1 MSILVHSRDIFLSTQ
16 QSGSPG
22 TGDQTFSRFRMCLN
36 SAPISC
42 ESGQQTKLSLTQF
55 SCFRNFY
62 YINQYNCRVDVTYVE
77 GGVQKTKAFLLD
89 KKDYGNIGDIAAEF
103 ALKLKDCFGG
113 TTSINAGT
121 TLPAVGFNIGE
132 TGDRVLSVSLSN
144 LPATIESVVIQ
155 TRQHDGASVTAGDT
169 DVTGGTV
176 DGIAC
181 PSFGDSYV
189 ILGGKRIATP
199 DTSITAQSFDITHAR
214 FGTDLTLK
222 GFYPMQKTSMQ
233 YMYLRCSEAADN
245 LQSQNLGEDSDVQDS
260 HMVGSQIMAKI
271 PVNNEVCAWQSY
283 SSHSPYFVNS
293 SNRNISEVMFELVDH
308 HGRPIPKSASTI
320 ETDGNLF
327 SDLTLKVDTYAVG
340 GNEHT
345 LNTPVKNYNYE
356 TNQIK
361 QIQGVIG

>member
-42 ESGQQTKLSLTQF
+42 ESGQQNKLSLTQF

-62 YINQYNCRVDVTYVE
+62 YINQYNCRVDVMYVE

-89 KKDYGNIGDIAAEF
+89 KKDYGSIGDIAAEF
-103 ALKLKDCFGG
+103 ANKLKDCFGG
-113 TTSINAGT
+113 TTSVNAVT
-121 TLPAVGFNIGE
+121 KPAVGFNIGA
-132 TGDRVLSVSLSN
+132 TGDRMLSVSLSN
-144 LPATIESVVIQ
+144 LPANIDGVVIQ
-155 TRQHDGASVTAGDT
+155 TRQHDGASVTGGDT
-169 DVTGGTV
+169 DVTGTD

-199 DTSITAQSFDITHAR
+199 DTSITAQSFKIGHTR
-214 FGTDLTLK
+214 NGTDLTLE
-222 GFYPMQKTSMQ
+222 GVYPMQKTSMQ

-245 LQSQNLGEDSDVQDS
+245 LQSQNLGEDGEVQDS

-271 PVNNEVCAWQSY
+271 PVSNEVCAWQSY
-283 SSHSPYFVNS
+283 SSHCPYFVNS

-308 HGRPIPKSASTI
+308 HGRPIPKSVSSI

-345 LNTPVKNYNYE
+345 LNTPVKNYHYE
-356 TNQIK
+356 TNTIG

>member
-22 TGDQTFSRFRMCLN
+22 AGDQTFSRFRMCLN

-42 ESGQQTKLSLTQF
+42 ENGQQNKLSLTQF

-62 YINQYNCRVDVTYVE
+62 YINQYNCRVDVKYKL
-77 GGVQKTKAFLLD
+77 GGVQQTKAFLLD
-89 KKDYGNIGDIAAEF
+89 KQDYGNIGDIAAEF
-103 ALKLKDCFGG
+103 ATKLKDCFG
-113 TTSINAGT
+113 AGT
-121 TLPAVGFNIGE
+121 VDAGTKPSTAFNIGE
-132 TGDRVLSVSLSN
+132 TGNRVLSVSLSA
-144 LPATIESVVIQ
+144 LPAGITELVIQ
-155 TRQHDGASVTAGDT
+155 TRQFEGASLTGNDAN
-169 DVTGGTV
+169 VTGTA

-181 PSFGDSYV
+181 TSFGDSYV
-189 ILGGKRIATP
+189 ILGSKRIAAP
-199 DTSITAQSFDITHAR
+199 SATAQSFDLDHADNA
-214 FGTDLTLK
+214 TTLTIK

-271 PVNNEVCAWQSY
+271 PVSNEVCAWQSF
-283 SSHSPYFVNS
+283 SSHCPYFVNS
-293 SNRNISEVMFELVDH
+293 SNRNISEVMFSLVDH
-308 HGRPIPKSASTI
+308 HGRPIPKSNVSI
-320 ETDGNLF
+320 ETEGNLF

>member
-89 KKDYGNIGDIAAEF
+89 KQDYGNIGDIAAEF
-103 ALKLKDCFGG
+103 ANKLKDCFGG
-113 TTSINAGT
+113 TTSVNAVT
-121 TLPAVGFNIGE
+121 KPAVGFNIGD
-132 TGDRVLSVSLSN
+132 TGDRVLSAALSN
-144 LPATIESVVIQ
+144 MPATITDLVIQ
-155 TRQHDGASVTAGDT
+155 TRQHDGASVTGGDT
-169 DVTGGTV
+169 DVTGTN
-176 DGIAC
+176 DGIDC

-189 ILGGKRIATP
+189 ILGGKRIATA
-199 DTSITAQSFDITHAR
+199 SATAQSFDLDHADNA
-214 FGTDLTLK
+214 TTLTIK

-245 LQSQNLGEDSDVQDS
+245 LQSQNLGEDSEVQDS

-271 PVNNEVCAWQSY
+271 PVSNEVCAWQSY
-283 SSHSPYFVNS
+283 SSHCPYFVNS
-293 SNRNISEVMFELVDH
+293 TNRNISEVMFELVDH
-308 HGRPIPKSASTI
+308 HGRIIPKPATTI

-356 TNQIK
+356 TNTIG

>member
-62 YINQYNCRVDVTYVE
+62 YINQYNCRVDVEYKE

-89 KKDYGNIGDIAAEF
+89 KKDYGNIGAIADEF
-103 ALKLKDCFGG
+103 ATKLKDCFGG

-132 TGDRVLSVSLSN
+132 TGDRVLSVSLSG
-144 LPATIESVVIQ
+144 LPAGIRDLVIQ
-155 TRQHDGASVTAGDT
+155 TRQHDGASVAAGDA

-181 PSFGDSYV
+181 TSFGDSYV
-189 ILGGKRIATP
+189 ILGGKRIAAP
-199 DTSITAQSFDITHAR
+199 SATAQSFDYTHADDAP
-214 FGTDLTLK
+214 TLTVK

-283 SSHSPYFVNS
+283 SSHCPYFVNS

>member
-42 ESGQQTKLSLTQF
+42 ESGQQNKLSLTQF

-62 YINQYNCRVDVTYVE
+62 YINQYNCRVDVTYTE
-77 GGVQKTKAFLLD
+77 GGVPQTKAFLLD
-89 KKDYGNIGDIAAEF
+89 KKDYGSIGDIAAEF
-103 ALKLKDCFGG
+103 ANKLKDCFGG
-113 TTSINAGT
+113 TTSVNAVT
-121 TLPAVGFNIGE
+121 KPAVGFNIGA
-132 TGDRVLSVSLSN
+132 TGDRMLSVSFSN
-144 LPATIESVVIQ
+144 LPANIRGVVIQ
-155 TRQHDGASVTAGDT
+155 TRQHDGPDVTGSDT
-169 DVTGGTV
+169 DVTGTA

-181 PSFGDSYV
+181 TSFGDSYV
-189 ILGGKRIATP
+189 ILGGKRIAAE
-199 DTSITAQSFDITHAR
+199 SITAQSFDIGHTADD
-214 FGTDLTLK
+214 TDLTLK

-245 LQSQNLGEDSDVQDS
+245 LQSQNLGEDSEVQDS

-271 PVNNEVCAWQSY
+271 PVSNEVCAWQSY
-283 SSHSPYFVNS
+283 SSHCPYFVNS

-308 HGRPIPKSASTI
+308 HGRPIPKSDSTI

-356 TNQIK
+356 TNTIG